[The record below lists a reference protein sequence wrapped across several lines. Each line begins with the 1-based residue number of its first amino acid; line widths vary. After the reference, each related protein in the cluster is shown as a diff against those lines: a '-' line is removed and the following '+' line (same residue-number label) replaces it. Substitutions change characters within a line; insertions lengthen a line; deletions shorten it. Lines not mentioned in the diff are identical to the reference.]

1 MTEVAEK
8 AGVSRENLY
17 RALRGDVKPEF
28 GTIIEVSHALGIG
41 LVAQAQNTP
50 RAA

>member
-8 AGVSRENLY
+8 AGASRENLY
-17 RALRGDVKPEF
+17 RALRSDVKPEF
-28 GTIIEVSHALGIG
+28 GTIIKVLQALGIS
-41 LVAQAQNTP
+41 LVAQAQNAP

>member
-1 MTEVAEK
+1 M
-8 AGVSRENLY
+8 LD

-28 GTIIEVSHALGIG
+28 GIIMKVLQALGIN
-41 LVAQAQNTP
+41 LVPQAQNAP